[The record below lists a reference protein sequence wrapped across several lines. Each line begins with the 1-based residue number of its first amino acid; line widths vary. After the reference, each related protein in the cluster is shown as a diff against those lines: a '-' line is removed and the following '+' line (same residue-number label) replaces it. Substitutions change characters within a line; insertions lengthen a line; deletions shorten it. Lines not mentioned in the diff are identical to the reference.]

1 MRSTSTLSQNSGSA
15 IIIALI
21 ISLIAM
27 AITLF
32 VIGVNKSIVE
42 SSDMLLDKLNA
53 KFRAESL
60 INKIGFY
67 VSTGRFTSD
76 SVENPSVKGL
86 PVKMSIN
93 GSLQKIDNNT
103 EVTIR
108 DAGSMMSIWA
118 INPKVISNLLKLDN
132 VSSQKIAVIKDSIMD
147 WIDKDNLIHLN
158 GAEAQYYKGKGYKY
172 LPRNSFGIQSVY
184 ELKLVR
190 GINSKI
196 FKFLKGYL
204 ILAPKWHFNLST
216 MNEAMLSAATG
227 IPYNLL
233 KSLRFDEK
241 NKELSLSDLEKE
253 TGKMLDPVYY
263 QTFPAFVLDIHVAI
277 RFNKA
282 LEKRSC
288 VISFYQSEKSPF
300 RVLKW
305 EN

>member
-32 VIGVNKSIVE
+32 VVSVSRSIVE
-42 SSDMLLDKLNA
+42 SSNMLLDKLNA

-60 INKIGFY
+60 INEIEFY
-67 VSTGRFTSD
+67 ASAGRFTSD

-86 PVKMSIN
+86 PAKIYIKGLS
-93 GSLQKIDNNT
+93 QKIGNNT
-103 EVTIR
+103 KVTIR

-118 INPKVISNLLKLDN
+118 INPKVISNLLKIDN
-132 VSSQKIAVIKDSIMD
+132 VSSQRIAIIRDSILD
-147 WIDKDNLIHLN
+147 WLDKDNLIRLN
-158 GAEAQYYKGKGYKY
+158 GAESQYYRSKGYGY
-172 LPRNSFGIQSVY
+172 TTRNSFALQSIY

-190 GINSKI
+190 GMGNKT
-196 FKFLKGYL
+196 FNFLKRYL

-216 MNEAMLSAATG
+216 MDKAMLSSATG

-233 KSLRFDEK
+233 NSLRFKER
-241 NKELSLSDLEKE
+241 NKELSLDDLEKE
-253 TGKMLDPVYY
+253 TGKMLDPAYY
-263 QTFPAFVLDIHVAI
+263 QTFPTFVLDIQVSI

-282 LEKRSC
+282 LEKRKC
-288 VISFYQSEKSPF
+288 VISFNTGDKSPF
-300 RVLKW
+300 KVLLWK
-305 EN
+305 N